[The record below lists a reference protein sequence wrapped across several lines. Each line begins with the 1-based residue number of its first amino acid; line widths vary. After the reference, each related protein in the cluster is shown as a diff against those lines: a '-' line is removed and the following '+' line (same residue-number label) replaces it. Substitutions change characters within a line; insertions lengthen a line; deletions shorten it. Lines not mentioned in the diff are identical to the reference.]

1 MQSHNLEIANRILIS
16 AVDLEDNF
24 DSGLQEFKALL
35 QSVNGDDKDRLVDL
49 LEILI
54 TEIAAARR

>member
-1 MQSHNLEIANRILIS
+1 MQSHNLELANRILIS

-49 LEILI
+49 LEILT

>member
-24 DSGLQEFKALL
+24 DSGLQDFKALL
-35 QSVNGDDKDRLVDL
+35 HSINGDDKDRLVDL
-49 LEILI
+49 LEILT

>member
-49 LEILI
+49 LEILT

>member
-24 DSGLQEFKALL
+24 DSGLQDFKALL
-35 QSVNGDDKDRLVDL
+35 HSINGADKDRLVDL
-49 LEILI
+49 LEILT